1 MVMAKDILEYTLYLR
16 KDKMDKKGRMPIYI
30 RFPRIDGRE
39 AKFPMGKSI
48 APELWDEQ
56 NHCALDKKIAAYLK
70 EQESR
75 IYKEISKLQ
84 LDNRE
89 ITKDELKNIVA
100 NKIDKIGDPR
110 NHSFYAYF
118 EDYITISRKKG
129 LAESTLKVYETTLK
143 SMKTFRSD
151 IRVKDMS
158 AKLIEDFDKFLIKR
172 GQKSGKGDVPG
183 SRYNRHKN
191 IRTIVKYIFG
201 LNVNIYNP
209 WATREVVTPKYK
221 TNDRFLEASEVKQL
235 HRLLT
240 DLTLEYEMTEL
251 RVLVMYLFACSTGLR
266 ISDALNLKW
275 GDLVFYDDENGKTD
289 ENKLDIDFIVKKT
302 GKRLRVPV
310 FDLGIDMIIR
320 IATDNFDRVES
331 GNNMFYQY
339 SPNTVNRVLKV
350 VAKMAGIEEPITF
363 HSARRTFA
371 TQAAA
376 KGMPIG
382 KIQRYLGHSSLWMT
396 NEYIKHYDDSE
407 PRIHLYDVHRKVKKR
422 LKKIKLQKE

>member
-1 MVMAKDILEYTLYLR
+1 MAKDILEYTLYLR

-56 NHCALDKKIAAYLK
+56 NHCALDKKIAAHLK
-70 EQESR
+70 GQESR

-84 LDNRE
+84 LEDRE
-89 ITKDELKNIVA
+89 ITKDELKDIVA
-100 NKIDKIGDPR
+100 NKVDKIGNPE

-118 EDYITISRKKG
+118 EDYLRYKRKNKRIK
-129 LAESTLKVYETTLK
+129 ESTLKVYETTLK
-143 SMKTFRSD
+143 SLKTFRSE
-151 IRVKDMS
+151 IRVKDIN
-158 AKLIEDFDKFLIKR
+158 AKLIEDFDKLLIKR
-172 GQKSGKGDVPG
+172 GRESGRGDVAG

-191 IRTIVKYIFG
+191 IRTIVKYISPR
-201 LNVNIYNP
+201 NINIYNP
-209 WATREVVTPKYK
+209 WATGEVFIPKYK

-235 HRLLT
+235 YRLLT
-240 DLTLEYEMTEL
+240 DITLEYGMTEL

-302 GKRLRVPV
+302 GKRLQVPV

-320 IATDNFDRVES
+320 IATDDFDRVEPE
-331 GNNMFYQY
+331 NNMFYQY

-376 KGMPIG
+376 KGMPAE

-422 LKKIKLQKE
+422 LKKIKFQKE